1 MAATAEIACQHSP
14 TLIFHPQH
22 AHRMKRFTLFLLALI
37 GLTSLIAACANQ
49 GAGPDGGPYDETPPH
64 IVGMTAPERL
74 QNGKRTK
81 FSLVFNELIKV
92 DNPTEKIIVSPPQIE
107 TPEIKVS
114 GRRITV
120 ELLDSMR
127 PNTTY
132 TVDFSDAIT
141 DNNEGNPLGQ
151 YTYIFSTG
159 QTTDTM
165 QMSGY
170 VLNAEDLEP
179 VKGILAGLY
188 QQHHDSVFAQRA
200 FDRVART
207 DASGFF
213 SIKGVAPDRDYRLY
227 ALQDADGDFHF
238 TQPSEMVGFL
248 HNDLRAGAFRDT
260 RYDTLWVDSVRYDS
274 IRIIPYT
281 HFTPDDLVVRAFK
294 VDVNTRHYLKAQRD
308 VPEWFTTFF
317 TGPSRKRPTIQG
329 LNFDARKAFVVNASA
344 GNDTLTYWLADTT
357 LLRQDTLRFAYTYD
371 NWDDSLAQMLPKTD
385 TLELVPKTTFAK
397 RAANEA
403 KELEKWN
410 KQREKREKRGDFS
423 KSQPPMVALQLRAD
437 VSSSLVPNRNILI
450 QFDQPLQRF
459 DTKKLHL
466 RLKKDSTYHD
476 APYALD
482 TVPNN
487 ILAYRLRAEWRPGQ
501 EYQLVIDSAAMTS
514 LYGRVNL
521 ATDNKFSIAKL
532 EDFGTVF
539 LSLSNAHESTVVQ
552 LLGSDGKPVAQA
564 PTKNGRAEFYYVQP
578 GKYYLRCFFD
588 RNGDRKW
595 TTGSWSPRRDPEEVY
610 YFPKEIEVRANWDL
624 NESWDVTAL
633 RLDKQ
638 KPDALVKQ
646 RSDKQKIDT
655 HQRNIERLRQRG
667 E

>member
-1 MAATAEIACQHSP
+1 
-14 TLIFHPQH
+14 
-22 AHRMKRFTLFLLALI
+22 MKRFSLFLLALI

-49 GAGPDGGPYDETPPH
+49 GAGPDGGPYDETPPR

-188 QQHHDSVFAQRA
+188 QQHHDSVFGKRA

-238 TQPSEMVGFL
+238 TQPSEMLGFL

-294 VDVNTRHYLKAQRD
+294 IDVNTRHYLKAQRD

-329 LNFDARKAFVVNASA
+329 LNFDASKAFVVNASA

-450 QFDQPLQRF
+450 QFDQPLQHF

-521 ATDNKFSIAKL
+521 ATDNKFSISKL

-539 LSLSNAHESTVVQ
+539 LSLSNAHETTVVQ

-588 RNGDRKW
+588 RNGDGKW

>member
-1 MAATAEIACQHSP
+1 
-14 TLIFHPQH
+14 
-22 AHRMKRFTLFLLALI
+22 MKRFTLFLLALI

-188 QQHHDSVFAQRA
+188 QQHHDSVFSKRA

-238 TQPSEMVGFL
+238 TQPSEMLGFL

-450 QFDQPLQRF
+450 QFDQPLQHF

-588 RNGDRKW
+588 RNGDGKW

-638 KPDALVKQ
+638 KPDTLVKQ

>member
-1 MAATAEIACQHSP
+1 
-14 TLIFHPQH
+14 
-22 AHRMKRFTLFLLALI
+22 MKRFSLFLLALI

-188 QQHHDSVFAQRA
+188 QQHHDSVFSKRA

-238 TQPSEMVGFL
+238 TQPSEMLGFL

-294 VDVNTRHYLKAQRD
+294 IDVNTRHYLKAQRD

-450 QFDQPLQRF
+450 QFDQPLQHF

-588 RNGDRKW
+588 RNGDGKW

>member
-1 MAATAEIACQHSP
+1 
-14 TLIFHPQH
+14 
-22 AHRMKRFTLFLLALI
+22 MKRFSLFLLALI
-37 GLTSLIAACANQ
+37 GLTSLITACANQ
-49 GAGPDGGPYDETPPH
+49 GSGPDGGPYDETPPR

-188 QQHHDSVFAQRA
+188 QQHHDSVFGKRA

-238 TQPSEMVGFL
+238 TQPSEMLGFL

-294 VDVNTRHYLKAQRD
+294 IDVNTRHYLKAQRD

-329 LNFDARKAFVVNASA
+329 LNFDASKAFVVNASA

-588 RNGDRKW
+588 RNGDGKW

>member
-1 MAATAEIACQHSP
+1 
-14 TLIFHPQH
+14 
-22 AHRMKRFTLFLLALI
+22 MKRFSLFLLALI

-188 QQHHDSVFAQRA
+188 QQHNDSVFSKRA

-238 TQPSEMVGFL
+238 TQPSEMLGFL

-294 VDVNTRHYLKAQRD
+294 IDVNTRHYLKAQRD

-317 TGPSRKRPTIQG
+317 TGPSRKRPIIQG

-459 DTKKLHL
+459 DMKKLHL

-588 RNGDRKW
+588 RNGDGKW

>member
-1 MAATAEIACQHSP
+1 
-14 TLIFHPQH
+14 
-22 AHRMKRFTLFLLALI
+22 MKRFSLFLIALI

-49 GAGPDGGPYDETPPH
+49 GAGPDGGPYDETPPR

-127 PNTTY
+127 SNTTY

-188 QQHHDSVFAQRA
+188 QQHHDSVFGKRA

-238 TQPSEMVGFL
+238 TQPSEMLGFL

-294 VDVNTRHYLKAQRD
+294 IDVNTRHYLKAQRD

-329 LNFDARKAFVVNASA
+329 LNFDASKAFVVNASA
-344 GNDTLTYWLADTT
+344 GNDTLTYWL
-357 LLRQDTLRFAYTYD
+357 
-371 NWDDSLAQMLPKTD
+371 DSLAQMLPKTD

-588 RNGDRKW
+588 RNGDGKW

>member
-1 MAATAEIACQHSP
+1 
-14 TLIFHPQH
+14 
-22 AHRMKRFTLFLLALI
+22 MKRFSLFLLALI
-37 GLTSLIAACANQ
+37 GLTSLITACANQ
-49 GAGPDGGPYDETPPH
+49 GSGPDGGPYDETPPR

-188 QQHHDSVFAQRA
+188 QQHHDSVFGKRA

-238 TQPSEMVGFL
+238 TQPSEMLGFL

-294 VDVNTRHYLKAQRD
+294 IDVNTRHYLKAQRD

-329 LNFDARKAFVVNASA
+329 LNFDASKAFVVNASA

-385 TLELVPKTTFAK
+385 TLELVPKMTFAK

-588 RNGDRKW
+588 RNGDGKW

>member
-1 MAATAEIACQHSP
+1 
-14 TLIFHPQH
+14 
-22 AHRMKRFTLFLLALI
+22 MKRFSLFLLALI

-248 HNDLRAGAFRDT
+248 HTDLRAGAFRDT

-281 HFTPDDLVVRAFK
+281 HFTPDDLVLRAFK

-329 LNFDARKAFVVNASA
+329 LNFDANKAFVVNASA

-588 RNGDRKW
+588 RNGDGKW

>member
-1 MAATAEIACQHSP
+1 
-14 TLIFHPQH
+14 
-22 AHRMKRFTLFLLALI
+22 MKRFSLFLLALI

-188 QQHHDSVFAQRA
+188 QQHHDSVFALRA

-238 TQPSEMVGFL
+238 TQPSEMLGFL

-329 LNFDARKAFVVNASA
+329 LNFDASKAFVVNASA

-476 APYALD
+476 APYALE

-588 RNGDRKW
+588 RNGDGKW

>member
-1 MAATAEIACQHSP
+1 
-14 TLIFHPQH
+14 
-22 AHRMKRFTLFLLALI
+22 MKRFSLFLIALI

-49 GAGPDGGPYDETPPH
+49 GAGPDGGRYDEPPPR

-127 PNTTY
+127 SNTTY

-188 QQHHDSVFAQRA
+188 QQHHDSVFGKRA

-238 TQPSEMVGFL
+238 TQPSEMLGFL

-294 VDVNTRHYLKAQRD
+294 IDVNTRHYLKAQRD

-329 LNFDARKAFVVNASA
+329 LNFDASKAFVVNASA

-588 RNGDRKW
+588 RNGDGKW

>member
-1 MAATAEIACQHSP
+1 
-14 TLIFHPQH
+14 
-22 AHRMKRFTLFLLALI
+22 MKRFTLFLLALI

-49 GAGPDGGPYDETPPH
+49 GAGPDGGPYDETPPR

-188 QQHHDSVFAQRA
+188 QQHHDSVFALRA

-213 SIKGVAPDRDYRLY
+213 SIKGVAPDRNYRLY

-248 HNDLRAGAFRDT
+248 HTDLRAGAFRDT

-294 VDVNTRHYLKAQRD
+294 IDVNTRHYLKAQRD

-588 RNGDRKW
+588 RNGDGKW

>member
-1 MAATAEIACQHSP
+1 
-14 TLIFHPQH
+14 
-22 AHRMKRFTLFLLALI
+22 MKRFSLFLLALI
-37 GLTSLIAACANQ
+37 GLTSLITACANQ
-49 GAGPDGGPYDETPPH
+49 GSGPDGGPYDETPPR

-188 QQHHDSVFAQRA
+188 QQHNDSVFGKRA

-238 TQPSEMVGFL
+238 TQPSEMLGFL

-294 VDVNTRHYLKAQRD
+294 IDVNTRHYLKAQRD

-329 LNFDARKAFVVNASA
+329 LNFDANKAFVVNASA

-588 RNGDRKW
+588 RNGDGKW

>member
-1 MAATAEIACQHSP
+1 
-14 TLIFHPQH
+14 
-22 AHRMKRFTLFLLALI
+22 MKRFSLFLLALI

-49 GAGPDGGPYDETPPH
+49 GAGPDGGPYDETPPR

-188 QQHHDSVFAQRA
+188 QQHNDSVFGKRA

-238 TQPSEMVGFL
+238 TQPSEMLGFL

-294 VDVNTRHYLKAQRD
+294 IDVNTRHYLKAQRD

-329 LNFDARKAFVVNASA
+329 LNFDASKAFVVNASA

-501 EYQLVIDSAAMTS
+501 EYQLVIDSAAMIS

-588 RNGDRKW
+588 RNGDGKW
-595 TTGSWSPRRDPEEVY
+595 TTGSWSPHRDPEEVY

>member
-1 MAATAEIACQHSP
+1 
-14 TLIFHPQH
+14 
-22 AHRMKRFTLFLLALI
+22 MKRLSLFLLALI

-238 TQPSEMVGFL
+238 TQPSEMLGFL

-294 VDVNTRHYLKAQRD
+294 IDVNTRHYLKAQRD

-329 LNFDARKAFVVNASA
+329 LNFDASKAFVVNASA

-450 QFDQPLQRF
+450 QFDQPLQHF

-588 RNGDRKW
+588 RNGDGKW

>member
-1 MAATAEIACQHSP
+1 
-14 TLIFHPQH
+14 
-22 AHRMKRFTLFLLALI
+22 MKRFTLFLLALI

-238 TQPSEMVGFL
+238 TQPSEMLGFL

-459 DTKKLHL
+459 DMKKLHL

-588 RNGDRKW
+588 RNGDGKW

>member
-1 MAATAEIACQHSP
+1 
-14 TLIFHPQH
+14 
-22 AHRMKRFTLFLLALI
+22 MKRFSLFLLALI

-188 QQHHDSVFAQRA
+188 QQHHDSVFSKRA

-238 TQPSEMVGFL
+238 TQPSEMLGFL

-294 VDVNTRHYLKAQRD
+294 INVNTRHYLKAQRD

-329 LNFDARKAFVVNASA
+329 LNFDASKAFVVNASA

-588 RNGDRKW
+588 RNGDGKW

>member
-1 MAATAEIACQHSP
+1 
-14 TLIFHPQH
+14 
-22 AHRMKRFTLFLLALI
+22 MKKFSLFLLALI

-49 GAGPDGGPYDETPPH
+49 GSGPDGGPYDETPPR

-188 QQHHDSVFAQRA
+188 QQHHDSVFSKRA

-238 TQPSEMVGFL
+238 TQPSEMLGFL

-294 VDVNTRHYLKAQRD
+294 IDVNTRHYLKAQRD

-329 LNFDARKAFVVNASA
+329 LNFDASKAFVVNASA

-588 RNGDRKW
+588 RNGDGKW

>member
-1 MAATAEIACQHSP
+1 
-14 TLIFHPQH
+14 
-22 AHRMKRFTLFLLALI
+22 MKRFSLFLLALI

-49 GAGPDGGPYDETPPH
+49 GAGPDGGPYDETPPR

-127 PNTTY
+127 SNTTY

-188 QQHHDSVFAQRA
+188 QQHHDSVFGKRA

-238 TQPSEMVGFL
+238 TQPSEMLGFL

-294 VDVNTRHYLKAQRD
+294 IDVNTRHYLKAQRD

-329 LNFDARKAFVVNASA
+329 LNFDASKAFVVNASA

-450 QFDQPLQRF
+450 QFDQPLQHF
-459 DTKKLHL
+459 DMKKLHL

-539 LSLSNAHESTVVQ
+539 LSLSNAHESTMVQ

-588 RNGDRKW
+588 RNGDGKW

>member
-1 MAATAEIACQHSP
+1 
-14 TLIFHPQH
+14 
-22 AHRMKRFTLFLLALI
+22 MKRFSLFLLALI

-49 GAGPDGGPYDETPPH
+49 GAGPDGGPYDETPPR

-238 TQPSEMVGFL
+238 TQPSEMLGFL

-294 VDVNTRHYLKAQRD
+294 IDVNTRHYLKAQRD

-329 LNFDARKAFVVNASA
+329 LNFDASKAFVVNASA

-450 QFDQPLQRF
+450 QFDQPLQHF
-459 DTKKLHL
+459 DMKKLHL

-588 RNGDRKW
+588 RNGDGKW

>member
-1 MAATAEIACQHSP
+1 
-14 TLIFHPQH
+14 
-22 AHRMKRFTLFLLALI
+22 MKRFTLFLLALI

-238 TQPSEMVGFL
+238 TQPSEMLGFL

-317 TGPSRKRPTIQG
+317 TGPSRKRPIIQG

-521 ATDNKFSIAKL
+521 TTDNKFSIAKL

-588 RNGDRKW
+588 RNGDGKW

>member
-1 MAATAEIACQHSP
+1 
-14 TLIFHPQH
+14 
-22 AHRMKRFTLFLLALI
+22 MKRISLFLLALI

-49 GAGPDGGPYDETPPH
+49 GAGPDGGPYDETPPR

-238 TQPSEMVGFL
+238 TQPSEMLGFL

-294 VDVNTRHYLKAQRD
+294 IDVNTRHYLKAQRD

-329 LNFDARKAFVVNASA
+329 LNFDASKAFVVNASA

-588 RNGDRKW
+588 RNGDGKW

>member
-1 MAATAEIACQHSP
+1 
-14 TLIFHPQH
+14 
-22 AHRMKRFTLFLLALI
+22 MKRFSLFLLALI

-49 GAGPDGGPYDETPPH
+49 GAGPDGGPYDETPPR

-188 QQHHDSVFAQRA
+188 QQHHDSVFSKRA

-238 TQPSEMVGFL
+238 TQPSEMLGFL
-248 HNDLRAGAFRDT
+248 HTNLRAGAFRDT

-294 VDVNTRHYLKAQRD
+294 IDVNTRHYLKAQRD

-329 LNFDARKAFVVNASA
+329 LNFDASKAFVVNASA

-437 VSSSLVPNRNILI
+437 VNSSLVPNRNILI

-588 RNGDRKW
+588 RNGDGKW

-624 NESWDVTAL
+624 NESWDVTAI

>member
-1 MAATAEIACQHSP
+1 
-14 TLIFHPQH
+14 
-22 AHRMKRFTLFLLALI
+22 MKRFTLFLLALI

-49 GAGPDGGPYDETPPH
+49 GAGPDGGPYDETPPR

-188 QQHHDSVFAQRA
+188 QQHHDSAFALRA

-238 TQPSEMVGFL
+238 TQPSEMLGFL

-294 VDVNTRHYLKAQRD
+294 IDVNTRHYLKAQRD

-450 QFDQPLQRF
+450 QFDQPLQHF

-588 RNGDRKW
+588 RNGDGKW

>member
-1 MAATAEIACQHSP
+1 
-14 TLIFHPQH
+14 
-22 AHRMKRFTLFLLALI
+22 MKRFSLFLLALI

-49 GAGPDGGPYDETPPH
+49 GAGPDGGPYDETPPR

-188 QQHHDSVFAQRA
+188 QQHNDSVFGKRA

-238 TQPSEMVGFL
+238 TQPSEMLGFL

-294 VDVNTRHYLKAQRD
+294 IDVNTRHYLKAQRD

-329 LNFDARKAFVVNASA
+329 LNFDASKAFVVNASA

-385 TLELVPKTTFAK
+385 TLELVPKMTFAK

-423 KSQPPMVALQLRAD
+423 KSQPPMVALQLSAD

-501 EYQLVIDSAAMTS
+501 EYQLVIDSAAMIS

-588 RNGDRKW
+588 RNGDGKW

>member
-1 MAATAEIACQHSP
+1 
-14 TLIFHPQH
+14 
-22 AHRMKRFTLFLLALI
+22 MKRFSLFLLALI

-238 TQPSEMVGFL
+238 TQPSEMLGFL

-294 VDVNTRHYLKAQRD
+294 IDVNTRHYLKAQRD

-329 LNFDARKAFVVNASA
+329 LNFDASKAFVVNASA

-459 DTKKLHL
+459 DMKKLHL

-588 RNGDRKW
+588 RNGDGKW

>member
-1 MAATAEIACQHSP
+1 
-14 TLIFHPQH
+14 
-22 AHRMKRFTLFLLALI
+22 MKRFTLFLLALI

-238 TQPSEMVGFL
+238 TQPSEMLGFL

-317 TGPSRKRPTIQG
+317 TGPSRNRPTIKG
-329 LNFDARKAFVVNASA
+329 LNFDASKAFVVNASA
-344 GNDTLTYWLADTT
+344 GNDTLTYWLADTM

-450 QFDQPLQRF
+450 QFDQPLQHF

-588 RNGDRKW
+588 RNGDGKW

>member
-1 MAATAEIACQHSP
+1 
-14 TLIFHPQH
+14 
-22 AHRMKRFTLFLLALI
+22 MKRFTLFLLALI

-294 VDVNTRHYLKAQRD
+294 MDVNTRHYLKAQRD

-317 TGPSRKRPTIQG
+317 TGPSRKRPIIQG

-450 QFDQPLQRF
+450 QFDQPLQHF
-459 DTKKLHL
+459 DMKKLHL

-588 RNGDRKW
+588 RNGDGKW

-646 RSDKQKIDT
+646 RKDKQKIDT

>member
-1 MAATAEIACQHSP
+1 
-14 TLIFHPQH
+14 
-22 AHRMKRFTLFLLALI
+22 MKRFSLFLLALI

-49 GAGPDGGPYDETPPH
+49 GAGPDGGPYDETPPR

-188 QQHHDSVFAQRA
+188 QQHNDSVFGKRA

-207 DASGFF
+207 DVSGFF

-238 TQPSEMVGFL
+238 TQPSEMLGFL

-294 VDVNTRHYLKAQRD
+294 IDVNTRHYLKAQRD

-329 LNFDARKAFVVNASA
+329 LNFDASKAFVVNASA

-385 TLELVPKTTFAK
+385 TLELVPKMTFAK

-450 QFDQPLQRF
+450 QFDQPLQHF
-459 DTKKLHL
+459 DMKKLHL

-588 RNGDRKW
+588 RNGDGKW

>member
-1 MAATAEIACQHSP
+1 
-14 TLIFHPQH
+14 
-22 AHRMKRFTLFLLALI
+22 MKRFSLFLLALI

-213 SIKGVAPDRDYRLY
+213 SIKGIAPDRDYRLY

-238 TQPSEMVGFL
+238 TQPSEMLGFL

-294 VDVNTRHYLKAQRD
+294 IDVNTRHYLKAQRD

-329 LNFDARKAFVVNASA
+329 LNFDASKAFVVNASA

-385 TLELVPKTTFAK
+385 TLELVPKMTFAK

-588 RNGDRKW
+588 RNGDGKW

>member
-1 MAATAEIACQHSP
+1 
-14 TLIFHPQH
+14 
-22 AHRMKRFTLFLLALI
+22 MKRFTLFLLALI

-179 VKGILAGLY
+179 VKGILVGLY
-188 QQHHDSVFAQRA
+188 QQHHDSVFALRA

-238 TQPSEMVGFL
+238 TQPSEMLGFL

-459 DTKKLHL
+459 DMKKLHL

>member
-1 MAATAEIACQHSP
+1 
-14 TLIFHPQH
+14 
-22 AHRMKRFTLFLLALI
+22 MKRFSLFLLALI
-37 GLTSLIAACANQ
+37 GLTSLITACANQ
-49 GAGPDGGPYDETPPH
+49 GSGPDGGPYDETPPR

-188 QQHHDSVFAQRA
+188 QQHHDSVFGKRA

-238 TQPSEMVGFL
+238 TQPSEMLGFL

-294 VDVNTRHYLKAQRD
+294 IDVNTRHYLKAQRD

-329 LNFDARKAFVVNASA
+329 LNFDASKAFVVNASA

-459 DTKKLHL
+459 DTRKMHL

-588 RNGDRKW
+588 RNGDGKW

>member
-1 MAATAEIACQHSP
+1 M
-14 TLIFHPQH
+14 
-22 AHRMKRFTLFLLALI
+22 
-37 GLTSLIAACANQ
+37 
-49 GAGPDGGPYDETPPH
+49 
-64 IVGMTAPERL
+64 
-74 QNGKRTK
+74 
-81 FSLVFNELIKV
+81 
-92 DNPTEKIIVSPPQIE
+92 
-107 TPEIKVS
+107 S

-127 PNTTY
+127 SNTTY

-188 QQHHDSVFAQRA
+188 QQHHDSVFGKRA

-238 TQPSEMVGFL
+238 TQPSEMLGFL

-294 VDVNTRHYLKAQRD
+294 IDVNTRHYLKAQRD

-329 LNFDARKAFVVNASA
+329 LNFDASKAFVVNASA

-588 RNGDRKW
+588 RNGDGKW

>member
-1 MAATAEIACQHSP
+1 
-14 TLIFHPQH
+14 
-22 AHRMKRFTLFLLALI
+22 MKRLSLFLLALI

-74 QNGKRTK
+74 QKGKRTK

-188 QQHHDSVFAQRA
+188 QQHHDSVFALRA

-213 SIKGVAPDRDYRLY
+213 SIKGVAPDRDFRLY

-248 HNDLRAGAFRDT
+248 HTDLRAGAFRDT

-294 VDVNTRHYLKAQRD
+294 IDVNTRHYLKAQRD

-329 LNFDARKAFVVNASA
+329 LNFDATKAFVVNASA

-450 QFDQPLQRF
+450 QFDQPLQHF
-459 DTKKLHL
+459 DMKKLHL

-624 NESWDVTAL
+624 NESWDITAL

>member
-1 MAATAEIACQHSP
+1 
-14 TLIFHPQH
+14 
-22 AHRMKRFTLFLLALI
+22 MKRFSLFLLALI

-49 GAGPDGGPYDETPPH
+49 GAGPDGGPYDETPPR

-188 QQHHDSVFAQRA
+188 QQHNDSVFAQRA

-238 TQPSEMVGFL
+238 TQPSEMLGFL

-294 VDVNTRHYLKAQRD
+294 IDVNTRHYLKAQRD

-329 LNFDARKAFVVNASA
+329 LNFDASKAFVVNASA

-371 NWDDSLAQMLPKTD
+371 NWDDSLAQMLPKID

-423 KSQPPMVALQLRAD
+423 RSQPPMVALQLRAD

-588 RNGDRKW
+588 RNGDGKW

>member
-1 MAATAEIACQHSP
+1 
-14 TLIFHPQH
+14 
-22 AHRMKRFTLFLLALI
+22 MKRLSLFLLALI

-188 QQHHDSVFAQRA
+188 QQHHDSIFAQRA

-238 TQPSEMVGFL
+238 TQPSEMLGFL

-294 VDVNTRHYLKAQRD
+294 IDVNTRHYLKAQRD

-588 RNGDRKW
+588 RNGDGKW